1 MIIKIMMMIM
11 TMTMTIMIITIIIQ
25 SILSKT
31 DTFSTRQDS
40 PCIKGKCPANRD
52 SK

>member
-1 MIIKIMMMIM
+1 MIM

-25 SILSKT
+25 SILSKK
-31 DTFSTRQDS
+31 DTFSTSQDS
-40 PCIKGKCPANRD
+40 PSIKGKCPANRD